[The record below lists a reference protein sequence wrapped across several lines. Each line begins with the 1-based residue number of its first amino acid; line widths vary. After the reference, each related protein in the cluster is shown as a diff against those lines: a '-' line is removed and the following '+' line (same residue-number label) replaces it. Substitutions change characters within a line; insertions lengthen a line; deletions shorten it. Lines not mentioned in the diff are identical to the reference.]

1 MEEPEY
7 TLLDR
12 HDISTLIFYPRS
24 EWYSPPPG
32 ATDHMVPVSDQIVV
46 SCRYYRCDTEAP
58 SILFFHGNGEI
69 ACDYDDLAPFYVNNH
84 LNLFVADYRGY
95 GASSG
100 GPQFSTMVSDAHHIY
115 GYFRNLLTEER
126 FVDRLYVMGRSLG
139 ATPALE
145 LAAHYQDQLK
155 GLILESGY
163 GGGTWNPW
171 ITSSDDTEAWEKL
184 SRPHNAKI

>member
-12 HDISTLIFYPRS
+12 QDISTLIFYPRS

-100 GPQFSTMVSDAHHIY
+100 GPQFSTIVSDAQVLSENRVRRFRPSGTVTIVVKLNM
-115 GYFRNLLTEER
+115 GYRK
-126 FVDRLYVMGRSLG
+126 
-139 ATPALE
+139 
-145 LAAHYQDQLK
+145 YQ
-155 GLILESGY
+155 
-163 GGGTWNPW
+163 
-171 ITSSDDTEAWEKL
+171 
-184 SRPHNAKI
+184 